1 MNILIHTKTN
11 KPHQRGFSLVEILV
25 GLVISSILM
34 TGIVEIYIGNKKSY
48 LVQDALTQVQENGQA
63 AIELLTQDARMTGYQ
78 GCSNLGSVEPLT
90 YLTSGVPAFTPD
102 RVIAG
107 HTFDGSSWTPTL
119 PAVRL
124 TTAHAVKANTDVL
137 TITRASSCSQD
148 LKTSVTAG
156 ASSITLVGART
167 CPIKAGD
174 YFLISDCG
182 GSEIFKSSSVV
193 WGSNQTT
200 LATTGGSLSRNY
212 SSDNTGNSG
221 IARVMRLTS
230 TDYFIS
236 ENTTGIPIL
245 RRNELDGNSGYTN
258 TPLLEGIED
267 MSILYGSRTPG
278 TNENVIYQS
287 ASAVTN
293 WEYVSSV
300 RISLLM
306 RSIANNLSTEPVG
319 YTFAGETIAASD
331 MDATDKYLRRVYT
344 TSVQLR
350 ERI

>member
-1 MNILIHTKTN
+1 MNKSSRIMPN
-11 KPHQRGFSLVEILV
+11 KYIQNGFSIVEIMI
-25 GLVISSILM
+25 GLVVSSILM
-34 TGIVEIYIGNKKSY
+34 TGIIDIYISNKQTYRMQEAVSQ
-48 LVQDALTQVQENGQA
+48 LQENGRA
-63 AIELLTQDARMTGYQ
+63 AIDLLAQDVRMAGYQ
-78 GCSNLGSVEPLT
+78 GCANVKSTEPLT
-90 YLTSGVPAFTPD
+90 YLTSGVPDFTLAS
-102 RVIAG
+102 IITG
-107 HTFDGSSWTPTL
+107 HSFDGSSWTPSL
-119 PAVRL
+119 PATRL
-124 TTAHAVKANTDVL
+124 TSTHEVKANTDVL
-137 TITRASSCSQD
+137 TVTRASSCSQE
-148 LKTSVTAG
+148 LKTSVVAG
-156 ASSITLVGART
+156 SSSITLVGSRT

-182 GSEIFKSSSVV
+182 GSEIFKSSSVT

-212 SSDNTGNSG
+212 SHETTGISG

-236 ENTTGIPIL
+236 ENASGIPIL

-278 TNENVIYQS
+278 SNENVIYQT
-287 ASAVTN
+287 ASAVTT

-306 RSIANNLSTEPVG
+306 RSVTNNLSTEPTA
-319 YTFAGETIAASD
+319 YTFAGQTTAAAD
-331 MDATDKYLRRVYT
+331 MDASDKYLRRVYT

-350 ERI
+350 ERT

>member
-1 MNILIHTKTN
+1 MNSVIHTQTN
-11 KPHQRGFSLVEILV
+11 RPIQSGFSLVEILV
-25 GLVISSILM
+25 GLVISSVLM

-63 AIELLTQDARMTGYQ
+63 AIELLTQDVRMTGYQ
-78 GCSNLGSVEPLT
+78 GCSDLQSVEPLT
-90 YLTSGVPAFTPD
+90 YLTTGVPAFTPD
-102 RVIAG
+102 RVITG
-107 HTFDGSSWTPTL
+107 HTFDGSSWVPTL

-137 TITRASSCSQD
+137 TITRASSCSQQ
-148 LKTSVTAG
+148 LQTSVTAG
-156 ASSITLVGART
+156 ATSITLVGART

-182 GSEIFKSSSVV
+182 GSEIFKSSSVA

-212 SSDNTGNSG
+212 SSDNTGLSG

-245 RRNELDGNSGYTN
+245 HRNELDGSSGYTN
-258 TPLLEGIED
+258 TPLLEGVED

-287 ASAVTN
+287 ASAVSN
-293 WEYVSSV
+293 WEFVSSV

-319 YTFAGETIAASD
+319 YTFGGETVAGSDLDAS
-331 MDATDKYLRRVYT
+331 DKYLRRVYT